1 MDETVQQIPRI
12 GQPGPAANPPPPPES
27 APSNTAARWRIIAP
41 AVAVIAAL
49 SCVALATLRWDDWI
63 ARTPVQ
69 STDDAYVRAQITLLS
84 SRVAA
89 AVKTVAVDDFQRVKA
104 GDLLLEID
112 PADYLAQVA
121 QAEASVSAAKAGLDN
136 LANQIELQQAM
147 IMQADAQIISVA
159 ALETQAEQEE
169 ERQGALVKTQSGTL
183 QKFQQATAT
192 YDKAK
197 ADHKASAA
205 FAAAQRRQLIVL
217 EGTRAQRTAELRAAE
232 ATRDAAKLRL
242 SYTRVSA
249 PFDGVVSE
257 RKVQAGDYVNIG
269 SNLISVVPLPNV
281 YVIAN
286 YKETQLRRV
295 LPGQKVEVT
304 ADTFKGETLH
314 GRVERVSPASGSQF
328 ALLPPDNATG
338 NFTKVVQRIPVRIQ
352 FERGQPLLE
361 KLRPGMSVTT
371 RIHTDEGAADGAK

>member
-1 MDETVQQIPRI
+1 MDQTVQQIPRI
-12 GQPGPAANPPPPPES
+12 VQPAA
-27 APSNTAARWRIIAP
+27 TASPQVELAKARDRWRIIAP
-41 AVAVIAAL
+41 SVAVIAAL
-49 SCVALATLRWDDWI
+49 SCVALATIRWDSWV
-63 ARTPVQ
+63 ANRPVQ

-89 AVKTVAVDDFQRVKA
+89 AVKTVAVDDFERVKA
-104 GDLLLEID
+104 GELLLEID

-136 LANQIELQQAM
+136 LANQVELQRAM
-147 IMQADAQIISVA
+147 IMQADAQTNSVS

-169 ERQGALVKTQSGTL
+169 ERQSALVKTQSGTL
-183 QKFQQATAT
+183 QKFQQATAA

-197 ADHKASAA
+197 ADHKASEA
-205 FAAAQRRQLIVL
+205 FAAAQRRQLTVL
-217 EGTRAQRTAELRAAE
+217 EGTREQKAAELRAAE

-242 SYTRVSA
+242 GYTRVVA

-257 RKVQAGDYVNIG
+257 RKVQAGDYVNVG

-286 YKETQLRRV
+286 YKETQLRQV
-295 LPGQKVEVT
+295 QPGQKVDIA

-352 FERGQPLLE
+352 FDPDQPLLG

-371 RIHTDEGAADGAK
+371 RIHTEEGQADGTR

>member
-1 MDETVQQIPRI
+1 MDQIVQNIPRI
-12 GQPGPAANPPPPPES
+12 GQQASNAHSPPSQS
-27 APSNTAARWRIIAP
+27 ATPKVNGGWRMIAP
-41 AVAVIAAL
+41 AVAVVAAL
-49 SCVALATLRWDDWI
+49 GCVALATLRWDDWV
-63 ARTPVQ
+63 ANMPVQ

-89 AVKTVAVDDFQRVKA
+89 AVKNVAVDDFQRVKA

-136 LANQIELQQAM
+136 LANQIELQRAM

-159 ALETQAEQEE
+159 ALQTQAEQEE
-169 ERQGALVKTQSGTL
+169 GRQEALVKTQSGTL
-183 QKFQQATAT
+183 QKFQQATAAF
-192 YDKAK
+192 DKAK
-197 ADHKASAA
+197 ADHKASEA
-205 FAAAQRRQLIVL
+205 FAVAQRRQLTVF
-217 EGTRAQRTAELRAAE
+217 EGTREQKAAELRAAE
-232 ATRDAAKLRL
+232 ATLGAAKLRL
-242 SYTRVSA
+242 GYTRVTA

-257 RKVQAGDYVNIG
+257 RKVQAGDYVNVG
-269 SNLISVVPLPNV
+269 SNLISVVPLPHV

-286 YKETQLRRV
+286 YKETQLQRV
-295 LPGQKVEVT
+295 RPGQKVDVT
-304 ADTFKGETLH
+304 ADTFKGELLKA
-314 GRVERVSPASGSQF
+314 RVERVSPASGSQF

-352 FERGQPLLE
+352 FESGQPLLE

-371 RIHTDEGAADGAK
+371 RIHTDEGAGDERK

>member
-12 GQPGPAANPPPPPES
+12 GQPGPSANPPP
-27 APSNTAARWRIIAP
+27 APQSVASDSAARWRLIAP

-49 SCVALATLRWDDWI
+49 GCVALATLRWDDWI
-63 ARTPVQ
+63 ASTPVQ
-69 STDDAYVRAQITLLS
+69 RTDDAYVRAQITLLS

-121 QAEASVSAAKAGLDN
+121 QAEASVSAARAGLDN

-147 IMQADAQIISVA
+147 IMQADAQIISIT

-183 QKFQQATAT
+183 QKFQQATAA

-197 ADHKASAA
+197 ADHKASEA

-217 EGTRAQRTAELRAAE
+217 EGTRAQRAAELRAAE

-242 SYTRVSA
+242 SYTRVTA

-304 ADTFKGETLH
+304 ADTFRGETLL